1 MTRRERIAQRER
13 KEENRLREKKKQPD
27 IDIETEKFLDSLIR
41 TRKGRGAATKNF
53 FPDWRKSLKGPLLML

>member
-27 IDIETEKFLDSLIR
+27 IDIETEKFLEMQTFL
-41 TRKGRGAATKNF
+41 RKA
-53 FPDWRKSLKGPLLML
+53 

>member
-41 TRKGRGAATKNF
+41 ARKGRAAARVHEICYTSYQ
-53 FPDWRKSLKGPLLML
+53 WSV